1 MEEFVSL
8 LMIVFGVLQIILFFK
23 IWGATNDIDKLK
35 STICDKTHSVDRDRY
50 LRKMHL
56 LNKIN
61 EAEDFLNE
69 RCSEEIITIY
79 DECTR
84 NANVENEV
92 WYNGSLLPIN
102 KVFEYKKNDVL
113 NNYEP
118 YYQLFD
124 LKIPTKFIEININTL
139 QKFGGNYIDYSV
151 SIDSEE

>member
-35 STICDKTHSVDRDRY
+35 STLCDKTHSVDRDRY

-84 NANVENEV
+84 NANIENEV

-102 KVFEYKKNDVL
+102 KVFEYKKNDVA
-113 NNYEP
+113 EGSKCAV
-118 YYQLFD
+118 LFEEGLEVFELRLLAEQILVRNVSD
-124 LKIPTKFIEININTL
+124 
-139 QKFGGNYIDYSV
+139 FGD
-151 SIDSEE
+151 